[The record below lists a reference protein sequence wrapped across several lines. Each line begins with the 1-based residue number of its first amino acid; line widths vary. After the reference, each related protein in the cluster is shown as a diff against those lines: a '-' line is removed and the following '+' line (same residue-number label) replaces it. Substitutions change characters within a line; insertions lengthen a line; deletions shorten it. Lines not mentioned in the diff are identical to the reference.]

1 MWALAHNYSRLKMNN
16 SNEFE
21 EYRKDAERY
30 RWLRKNSA
38 SFSWQPARYNSEIV
52 DGLSAFG
59 TRYIGYNFEDA
70 INLAI
75 QQKTK
80 KIKS

>member
-1 MWALAHNYSRLKMNN
+1 MNN

-30 RWLRKNSA
+30 RWLKKNNA
-38 SFSWQPARYNSEIV
+38 FFSWLPAKYNAEII
-52 DGLSAFG
+52 DGFSAFQ

-70 INLAI
+70 IDIAI
-75 QQKTK
+75 QHQSK
-80 KIKS
+80 KIKT